1 MYVLPGDSYC
11 PMLTDFLFI
20 IAASTGG
27 LLGLFMG
34 FSVLSIVEIIYF
46 ITMRPYLKKNEIKD
60 HAEKSEVKQ
69 VEVARISK
77 DVSKFNIATKIAWMK
92 YDTVGVDDGYIPFPY
107 TE

>member
-1 MYVLPGDSYC
+1 
-11 PMLTDFLFI
+11 MLIDFLFI

-60 HAEKSEVKQ
+60 HADKSGVKE
-69 VEVARISK
+69 VEVAKISK
-77 DVSKFNIATKIAWMK
+77 DVKSKFKIATKIAWMK

>member
-1 MYVLPGDSYC
+1 
-11 PMLTDFLFI
+11 MLTDFFI

-60 HAEKSEVKQ
+60 HAEKREVKQ